1 MEHLTDSKQYHLA
14 LVCPTEQKGGK
25 KPFALLSALPW
36 MTWRYQQLSMHVRKV
51 GSGGAN
57 MKMFFFELRRTSKLL
72 TLEKS
77 FKKHFKKG
85 T

>member
-1 MEHLTDSKQYHLA
+1 MDEIHADSFFLFERIQLMEHLADSKQYHLA

-57 MKMFFFELRRTSKLL
+57 MKMFFF
-72 TLEKS
+72 
-77 FKKHFKKG
+77 
-85 T
+85 

>member
-57 MKMFFFELRRTSKLL
+57 MKMFFF
-72 TLEKS
+72 
-77 FKKHFKKG
+77 
-85 T
+85 